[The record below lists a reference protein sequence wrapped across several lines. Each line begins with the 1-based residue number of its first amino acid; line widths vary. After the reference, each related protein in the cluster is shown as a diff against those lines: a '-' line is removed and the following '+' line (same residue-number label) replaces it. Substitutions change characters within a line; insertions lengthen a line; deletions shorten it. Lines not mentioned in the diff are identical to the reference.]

1 MTKRIEIVVGADF
14 AAAVA
19 EKVRHPEKI
28 GGKTTIYVDNFEQ
41 LKEVLSP
48 ERLRMLASLNFPDCE
63 PPTIN
68 GLAKKLGRKRQSVAR
83 DLRVLEQRGLV
94 GIERKGRE
102 AKAVAKAKE
111 VLIRFR

>member
-1 MTKRIEIVVGADF
+1 MIENLDEIMRKKIKADF
-14 AAAVA
+14 Q
-19 EKVRHPEKI
+19 HPERIKS
-28 GGKTTIYVDNFEQ
+28 KTTIYVENFEQ

-48 ERLRMLASLNFPDCE
+48 ERLRMLTNLNFPDCRR

-83 DLRVLEQRGLV
+83 DLHALEQRGLV

-102 AKAVAKAKE
+102 AKAVAKAQE